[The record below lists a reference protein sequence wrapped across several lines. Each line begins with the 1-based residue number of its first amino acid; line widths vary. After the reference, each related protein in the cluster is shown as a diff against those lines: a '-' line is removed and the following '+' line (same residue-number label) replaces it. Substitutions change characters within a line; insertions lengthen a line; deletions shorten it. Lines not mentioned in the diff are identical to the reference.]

1 MDEVY
6 EYYDNEVVKIVNLKQ
21 FLFYCSVYHIQ
32 PDWIDKS
39 VYDDKVV
46 AYYGKARTKECWEA
60 WKRRNPDIEE
70 KQNPHTAGDINKK
83 ENQTN
88 QHRQ

>member
-6 EYYDNEVVKIVNLKQ
+6 QYYDNEVVKIVNLKQ

-60 WKRRNPDIEE
+60 WKRRNPDMEE
-70 KQNPHTAGDINKK
+70 NWVSSTAGDINKK
-83 ENQTN
+83 
-88 QHRQ
+88 